1 MVERAQ
7 AVAWGAGVVALAMA
21 AGTPAVV
28 EWAHPLHH
36 LVRVPVVLAYMGT
49 WAMLVAVASACIK
62 ETRLAAAG
70 HRHSVVGEK
79 QERPGNVSKQPPP
92 GG

>member
-36 LVRVPVVLAYMGT
+36 LVRVPVVLAYMGA

-62 ETRLAAAG
+62 ETRLAAG
-70 HRHSVVGEK
+70 HRHSVAGEK